1 MWHPRGAA
9 SNDRIGED
17 QQLSSAGGER
27 NLVFLSGRPQAV
39 VEVDELGV
47 PTEGRCQRGC
57 VQAVAQPLTA
67 SRNVSN
73 ATPVATVV
81 VIGSKPGQCCSLL
94 TTDAADLR
102 HPHQDDSCGAQRD
115 TVDAG
120 DQVEPL
126 GEIAVL
132 ADRRDQLLELLAE
145 KPAQSLDFLLPEL
158 PQMRITARLAIVLER
173 EIWSMIWSIS
183 V

>member
-1 MWHPRGAA
+1 
-9 SNDRIGED
+9 
-17 QQLSSAGGER
+17 
-27 NLVFLSGRPQAV
+27 FLSGRPQAV
-39 VEVDELGV
+39 VEVDEIGV

-73 ATPVATVV
+73 ATPVATVG

-102 HPHQDDSCGAQRD
+102 HPHQDDSCRAQRD

-120 DQVEPL
+120 DQVELL

-158 PQMRITARLAIVLER
+158 PQTRITAGLAIVLEPGNLVDDLIDQR
-173 EIWSMIWSIS
+173 LMLGQ
-183 V
+183 